1 MLDNLDNLEILTTVC
16 NYITDLLDEAGIE
29 HGEITGAEALNA
41 VGLNSLLLAR
51 LLIQLE
57 LELGVDPFGDGELVI
72 ADIRTVGAL
81 ADAYAAASSEAEVRA

>member
-16 NYITDLLDEAGIE
+16 NYITDLLDEAGTE
-29 HGEITGAEALNA
+29 HGEITGADALNA

-72 ADIRTVGAL
+72 ADVRTVGAL
-81 ADAYAAASSEAEVRA
+81 ADAYAKASGEAEVRA